1 MLYLSI
7 AICSNALMFLLLKH
21 YDRHGHSKRAVLLVN
36 YITASLIGVFLCW
49 KNGIFDQMDSLSL
62 AGSLQALLG
71 NFRGKLSAQGS
82 MLWALILGTI
92 AGGFCFAA
100 LALIQIRIGKEDAGI
115 VSMFTKLGIL
125 VPVILSIFIW
135 AELPSPLQWI
145 GIALAVISIVVA
157 NLEPTD
163 VKKINIRAL
172 LLLFFVGGIADFLGK
187 VFQKYAL
194 MEYRSLYLFLLY
206 SVAALLCFFWYLRDS
221 GAAIDMLTV
230 SSGVI
235 LGASNICA
243 NGLVIRALIFMPAC
257 AVYPAYSAGV
267 ILVVVLSG
275 AIVFRERLEKNGFIA
290 IVTTIASLIFLNL

>member
-49 KNGIFDQMDSLSL
+49 ENGIFDQMDSLSL

-163 VKKINIRAL
+163 VKKINIGIPARLYAGPVHGENWMI
-172 LLLFFVGGIADFLGK
+172 FVSAEFIAVVMFQFLCK
-187 VFQKYAL
+187 
-194 MEYRSLYLFLLY
+194 RS
-206 SVAALLCFFWYLRDS
+206 
-221 GAAIDMLTV
+221 
-230 SSGVI
+230 
-235 LGASNICA
+235 
-243 NGLVIRALIFMPAC
+243 VIR
-257 AVYPAYSAGV
+257 
-267 ILVVVLSG
+267 
-275 AIVFRERLEKNGFIA
+275 K
-290 IVTTIASLIFLNL
+290 TTIRQTVR